1 MRAKTVFSKHCDSVL
16 QKTAKLRSLMVD
28 LQRNYALDETAQLQ
42 LATMAMFG
50 LAGSYSL
57 KGQLFDLYTVSSWRV
72 RHHIYLK
79 KSVLILVRNSLHGPK
94 PTRSHSALHTA
105 KPPPRSVEQ
114 LKEDLKTLDDEYNKL
129 SEHIAKGEQEEFS
142 KKSLRYISQKDTR
155 CPNLPVVT

>member
-1 MRAKTVFSKHCDSVL
+1 MSTEYIICITRVLTV
-16 QKTAKLRSLMVD
+16 A
-28 LQRNYALDETAQLQ
+28 
-42 LATMAMFG
+42 
-50 LAGSYSL
+50 
-57 KGQLFDLYTVSSWRV
+57 
-72 RHHIYLK
+72 HIYFK